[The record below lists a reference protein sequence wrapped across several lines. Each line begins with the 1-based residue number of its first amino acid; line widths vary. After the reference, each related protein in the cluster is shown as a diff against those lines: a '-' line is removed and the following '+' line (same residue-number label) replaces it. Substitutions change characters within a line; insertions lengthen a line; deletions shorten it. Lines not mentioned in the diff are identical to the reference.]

1 MKEAIG
7 SYWLTG
13 IVITFIV
20 LFTGYM
26 CLSINMNK
34 AYKVKNEII
43 NIIQKNNGLDE
54 NALEQIQDYMTKVGY
69 RTEGNC
75 NPSGLDIED
84 SGFEGFSITGTSHN
98 KDNGIFCAKQYYT
111 DYPATNVEE
120 HKRFLKVQFPDVAY
134 YQIKVFFSVDLP
146 IVRHFFTFEVK
157 GSTKKLF
164 YPCEKT
170 KCLLPK

>member
-1 MKEAIG
+1 MREAIG

-20 LFTGYM
+20 LFTGYL

-54 NALEQIQDYMTKVGY
+54 NALDQIQDYMTKVGY
-69 RTEGNC
+69 RTTGVC
-75 NPSGLDIED
+75 TVDDGDGYSISG
-84 SGFEGFSITGTSHN
+84 TAKTNN
-98 KDNGIFCAKQYYT
+98 KAVFCVKEMTTEYYT
-111 DYPATNVEE
+111 DNYTAA
-120 HKRFLKVQFPDVAY
+120 QFPKNAY

-146 IVRHFFTFEVK
+146 VVRQFFTFGLK

-164 YPCEKT
+164 YPVT
-170 KCLLPK
+170 L

>member
-1 MKEAIG
+1 MREAIG

-20 LFTGYM
+20 LFTGYL

-54 NALEQIQDYMTKVGY
+54 DALDQIQDYMTKVGY
-69 RTEGNC
+69 RTTGIC
-75 NPSGLDIED
+75 NIED
-84 SGFEGFSITGTSHN
+84 GDGYGVSGTAKTNN
-98 KDNGIFCAKQYYT
+98 KAVFCIKEMSTEYYVDNHTK
-111 DYPATNVEE
+111 E
-120 HKRFLKVQFPDVAY
+120 QFPKNAY

-146 IVRHFFTFEVK
+146 IVRQFFTFGLK

-164 YPCEKT
+164 YPVT
-170 KCLLPK
+170 L

>member
-1 MKEAIG
+1 MREAIG

-20 LFTGYM
+20 LFTGYL

-54 NALEQIQDYMTKVGY
+54 DSLNQIQDYMTKVGY
-69 RTEGNC
+69 RTTGKCDNDETGYSI
-75 NPSGLDIED
+75 SGTMSTNTKAVFCVKEMLTEY
-84 SGFEGFSITGTSHN
+84 E
-98 KDNGIFCAKQYYT
+98 KDEYVNS
-111 DYPATNVEE
+111 
-120 HKRFLKVQFPDVAY
+120 QFPDTKY
-134 YQIKVFFSVDLP
+134 YHVKVFFAVDLP
-146 IVRHFFTFEVK
+146 VVRQLFTFGLK

-164 YPCEKT
+164 YPVSM
-170 KCLLPK
+170 